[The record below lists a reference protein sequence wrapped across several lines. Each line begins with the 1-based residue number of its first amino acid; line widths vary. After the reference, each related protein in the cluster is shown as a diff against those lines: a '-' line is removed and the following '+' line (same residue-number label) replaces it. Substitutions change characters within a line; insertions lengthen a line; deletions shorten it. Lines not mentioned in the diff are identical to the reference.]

1 MFLAILMAR
10 AAERNSAREDPV
22 YLPRREAV
30 PIRVTNK
37 RAHTQK
43 PSGRWLRPAV
53 WWGALL
59 WCVACWI
66 GLGYGVASFV
76 G

>member
-1 MFLAILMAR
+1 MLLAVLMAG
-10 AAERNSAREDPV
+10 AAERKSASEDPHC
-22 YLPRREAV
+22 LSHREAV

-37 RAHTQK
+37 RAHSEK

-66 GLGYGVASFV
+66 ALGYGVAAFA